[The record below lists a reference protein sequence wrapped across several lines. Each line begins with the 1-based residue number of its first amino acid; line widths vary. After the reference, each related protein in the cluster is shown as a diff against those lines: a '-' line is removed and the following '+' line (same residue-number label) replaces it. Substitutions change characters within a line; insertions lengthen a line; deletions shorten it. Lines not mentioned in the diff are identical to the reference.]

1 MKNICAILA
10 GNPDFQKLI
19 TKAHQLTQLNRL
31 FKSLLDPNLAK
42 HCNLAKLEKDQMTVI
57 ADNSAW
63 ATKLRFSIPDI
74 LKNLRIQ
81 PEFKMVKT
89 IKFSVATAETKT
101 PNLAKQK
108 HSTKSAELWKETIKT
123 LKNKKTFS

>member
-1 MKNICAILA
+1 MKNIRDILT

-42 HCNLAKLEKDQMTVI
+42 HCNLAKLEKDQVTVI

-74 LKNLRIQ
+74 LKNLHIQ
-81 PEFKMVKT
+81 PEFKMIKT
-89 IKFSVATAETKT
+89 IKFLVAAAESKT
-101 PNLAKQK
+101 SNLVKQK
-108 HSTKSAELWKETIKT
+108 HSAKSAALWKETIKT
-123 LKNKKTFS
+123 LKKKKF